1 MIKEGVEAQRAA
13 TDTTMVRLVEVFW
26 PCVMTIDG

>member
-1 MIKEGVEAQRAA
+1 MITDGIEAQMAA
-13 TDTTMVRLVEVFW
+13 TDTTMGWRVAVLL